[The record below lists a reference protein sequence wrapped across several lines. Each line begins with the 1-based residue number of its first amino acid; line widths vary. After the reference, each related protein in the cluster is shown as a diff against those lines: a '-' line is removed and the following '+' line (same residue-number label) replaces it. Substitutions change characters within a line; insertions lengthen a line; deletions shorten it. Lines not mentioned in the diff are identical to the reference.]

1 MKRHSV
7 MVLTS
12 DLPRMLQ
19 SILQEPLQNAADIDL
34 IQPDAVQSEQDVT
47 RAATVI
53 VSQDRYLALAASL
66 DFASLIVAV
75 SMDGQQATAY
85 RAGRTP
91 QVIDRF
97 SHEDLLPLIREN
109 LSGFAPT
116 PPSFWKR
123 LWGGR
128 PGRMQDRAAP
138 VSPGTRDGPLSPA
151 ATGRIAAES
160 ARLAA
165 RVLRHR
171 SDTAPQQGP
180 GRTLIDVAARI
191 AAAAGPGAEGA
202 ATRLPGLA
210 RLTALF
216 QLSADE
222 QDLLSL
228 ATLVEVDPGTARL
241 VALLNDHFQMTRP
254 TPAVLADLGG
264 DPAQL
269 VLGLMHDG
277 PLVSRGL
284 VIVQGDGPMAMRGV
298 QTHPD
303 VLAYILGQPG
313 KPPFPVLP
321 ARGTGIAD
329 LAIPD
334 ALRTGIVQ
342 IGDRLRAGG
351 GGAAVAV
358 IGDRGVGRQEI
369 ARLLA
374 APLRRKVI
382 CVPGAALSGPQALA
396 VLRREAMLNA
406 AAILIDAPDQSD
418 PDQLCALME
427 QPDEVV
433 FLVCDP
439 DTLGPILRRVRRP
452 VVEIAA
458 PRRDLAQRARLWT
471 ALGPPGLTPA
481 EIDDIAARFDFGRDQ
496 IRPAVEIATQRSRGV
511 PDLAALKSACE
522 TLRDTRFAGTAE
534 RLVCPF
540 EPDDIILSA
549 QTQAE
554 LDLAMAWARDGARLF
569 SPDGP
574 GAALRAGGGL
584 SCLFSGPPGVG
595 KTMAAQIIARQVDY
609 ALYRID
615 LSQVMDKFIGESE
628 KRLAALFDEAERS
641 RVALFFDEADALF
654 GKRTQVRDSHDRYA
668 NITVDYLLQRIEAF
682 DGFAILATN
691 LAGNIDEA
699 FLRRVRIRAEFAP
712 PGPQDRRR
720 IWSRLL
726 PPADQRAPDVD
737 IALLA
742 DPFDLVGGEIRNAI
756 YTAHLLASQRQERL
770 GMVHCVRGL
779 WREVRK
785 IGRVT
790 DLAHLGPWRHAVEGD
805 QGLAPPG
812 LPGRPEPRPSP
823 RPAAAL

>member
-19 SILQEPLQNAADIDL
+19 SILQEPLQNACDIDL
-34 IQPDAVQSEQDVT
+34 IQPDAVHSEKDMI
-47 RAATVI
+47 RADTVI
-53 VSQDRYLALAASL
+53 VSQDRYVALAASL
-66 DFASLIVAV
+66 DFASLIVVV

-85 RAGRTP
+85 RAGQKPR
-91 QVIDRF
+91 VIDRF
-97 SHEDLLPLIREN
+97 SHEDMLPLIRET
-109 LSGFAPT
+109 LPVFIPT
-116 PPSFWKR
+116 PPGFWGR
-123 LWGGR
+123 LWGR
-128 PGRMQDRAAP
+128 SQDRAPPEPSGAR
-138 VSPGTRDGPLSPA
+138 SGPSTATPPA
-151 ATGRIAAES
+151 ATDLIAAEC

-171 SDTAPQQGP
+171 RDTAPQQGP
-180 GRTLIDVAARI
+180 GRTLVDVAARI
-191 AAAAGPGAEGA
+191 VAAVGPGPEGA
-202 ATRLPGLA
+202 ETRLPGLA

-228 ATLVEVDPGTARL
+228 ATLVEVDPGAARL

-254 TPAVLADLGG
+254 TPGLLADLGG
-264 DPAQL
+264 DPARV
-269 VLGLMHDG
+269 VLGLIHGG

-284 VIVQGDGPMAMRGV
+284 VIVHGDGPMATRGV

-303 VLAYILGQPG
+303 VLAHILGQPG

-321 ARGTGIAD
+321 ARGTGLAS

-334 ALRTGIVQ
+334 ALKAEIVQ
-342 IGDRLRAGG
+342 TGDRLRAAGS
-351 GGAAVAV
+351 GAAVAV
-358 IGDRGVGRQEI
+358 IGDEGVGRQEI
-369 ARLLA
+369 ARVLA
-374 APLRRKVI
+374 APLRRQI
-382 CVPGAALSGPQALA
+382 LCVPGAALSGPQALA
-396 VLRREAMLNA
+396 VLHREAALNA
-406 AAILIDAPDQSD
+406 AAIVIDAPDQSD
-418 PDQLCALME
+418 PDQLCALIE
-427 QPDEVV
+427 QPDEAV
-433 FLVCDP
+433 FLVCTP
-439 DTLGPILRRVRRP
+439 GTLGPILRKLRRP
-452 VVEIAA
+452 VIEIAA

-471 ALGPPGLTPA
+471 ALDPAGLTAA
-481 EIDDIAARFDFGRDQ
+481 EIDDIAVRFDFGRDQ
-496 IRPAVEIATQRSRGV
+496 IRSAIGIATQRCNGV

-540 EPDDIILSA
+540 EPDDIILSP

-628 KRLAALFDEAERS
+628 KRLAGLFDEAERS

-654 GKRTQVRDSHDRYA
+654 GKRTALRDSHDRYA

-737 IALLA
+737 VALLA

-756 YTAHLLASQRQERL
+756 YTAHLLASQQQEPL

-790 DLAHLGPWRHAVEGD
+790 DLAHLGAWRHAVEGD
-805 QGLAPPG
+805 QGRAL
-812 LPGRPEPRPSP
+812 P
-823 RPAAAL
+823 RPAAFL

>member
-19 SILQEPLQNAADIDL
+19 SILQEPLQHAAD
-34 IQPDAVQSEQDVT
+34 
-47 RAATVI
+47 
-53 VSQDRYLALAASL
+53 
-66 DFASLIVAV
+66 
-75 SMDGQQATAY
+75 
-85 RAGRTP
+85 
-91 QVIDRF
+91 
-97 SHEDLLPLIREN
+97 
-109 LSGFAPT
+109 
-116 PPSFWKR
+116 
-123 LWGGR
+123 
-128 PGRMQDRAAP
+128 
-138 VSPGTRDGPLSPA
+138 
-151 ATGRIAAES
+151 
-160 ARLAA
+160 
-165 RVLRHR
+165 
-171 SDTAPQQGP
+171 
-180 GRTLIDVAARI
+180 
-191 AAAAGPGAEGA
+191 GAEGA

-228 ATLVEVDPGTARL
+228 ATLVEVDPGAARL

-254 TPAVLADLGG
+254 TPALLADLGG
-264 DPAQL
+264 DPAQV
-269 VLGLMHDG
+269 VLSLMHDG

-321 ARGTGIAD
+321 ARGTGIAA

-418 PDQLCALME
+418 PDQLCALLE

-439 DTLGPILRRVRRP
+439 DTLGRILRRVRRP

-496 IRPAVEIATQRSRGV
+496 IRPAIGIATQRSRGV

-534 RLVCPF
+534 RLVCP
-540 EPDDIILSA
+540 L
-549 QTQAE
+549 
-554 LDLAMAWARDGARLF
+554 
-569 SPDGP
+569 
-574 GAALRAGGGL
+574 
-584 SCLFSGPPGVG
+584 
-595 KTMAAQIIARQVDY
+595 
-609 ALYRID
+609 
-615 LSQVMDKFIGESE
+615 
-628 KRLAALFDEAERS
+628 
-641 RVALFFDEADALF
+641 
-654 GKRTQVRDSHDRYA
+654 
-668 NITVDYLLQRIEAF
+668 
-682 DGFAILATN
+682 
-691 LAGNIDEA
+691 
-699 FLRRVRIRAEFAP
+699 
-712 PGPQDRRR
+712 
-720 IWSRLL
+720 
-726 PPADQRAPDVD
+726 
-737 IALLA
+737 
-742 DPFDLVGGEIRNAI
+742 
-756 YTAHLLASQRQERL
+756 
-770 GMVHCVRGL
+770 
-779 WREVRK
+779 
-785 IGRVT
+785 
-790 DLAHLGPWRHAVEGD
+790 
-805 QGLAPPG
+805 
-812 LPGRPEPRPSP
+812 
-823 RPAAAL
+823 

>member
-1 MKRHSV
+1 
-7 MVLTS
+7 
-12 DLPRMLQ
+12 
-19 SILQEPLQNAADIDL
+19 
-34 IQPDAVQSEQDVT
+34 
-47 RAATVI
+47 VI
-53 VSQDRYLALAASL
+53 
-66 DFASLIVAV
+66 
-75 SMDGQQATAY
+75 
-85 RAGRTP
+85 
-91 QVIDRF
+91 
-97 SHEDLLPLIREN
+97 
-109 LSGFAPT
+109 
-116 PPSFWKR
+116 
-123 LWGGR
+123 
-128 PGRMQDRAAP
+128 
-138 VSPGTRDGPLSPA
+138 
-151 ATGRIAAES
+151 
-160 ARLAA
+160 
-165 RVLRHR
+165 
-171 SDTAPQQGP
+171 
-180 GRTLIDVAARI
+180 
-191 AAAAGPGAEGA
+191 
-202 ATRLPGLA
+202 
-210 RLTALF
+210 
-216 QLSADE
+216 
-222 QDLLSL
+222 
-228 ATLVEVDPGTARL
+228 
-241 VALLNDHFQMTRP
+241 
-254 TPAVLADLGG
+254 
-264 DPAQL
+264 
-269 VLGLMHDG
+269 
-277 PLVSRGL
+277 
-284 VIVQGDGPMAMRGV
+284 
-298 QTHPD
+298 
-303 VLAYILGQPG
+303 
-313 KPPFPVLP
+313 
-321 ARGTGIAD
+321 
-329 LAIPD
+329 
-334 ALRTGIVQ
+334 
-342 IGDRLRAGG
+342 
-351 GGAAVAV
+351 
-358 IGDRGVGRQEI
+358 
-369 ARLLA
+369 
-374 APLRRKVI
+374 
-382 CVPGAALSGPQALA
+382 
-396 VLRREAMLNA
+396 
-406 AAILIDAPDQSD
+406 
-418 PDQLCALME
+418 E
-427 QPDEVV
+427 QPDEAV
-433 FLVCDP
+433 FLVCAP
-439 DTLGPILRRVRRP
+439 DTLGPILRKLRRP
-452 VVEIAA
+452 VIEIAA

-496 IRPAVEIATQRSRGV
+496 IRPAIDLATQRSTGV

-540 EPDDIILSA
+540 EPDDIILSP

-628 KRLAALFDEAERS
+628 KRLAGLFDEAERS

-726 PPADQRAPDVD
+726 PPEDQRAPDVD
-737 IALLA
+737 VALLA

-756 YTAHLLASQRQERL
+756 YSAHLLASQQQEPL

-805 QGLAPPG
+805 QGLALPG
-812 LPGRPEPRPSP
+812 LSGRLAPRT
-823 RPAAAL
+823 AASV